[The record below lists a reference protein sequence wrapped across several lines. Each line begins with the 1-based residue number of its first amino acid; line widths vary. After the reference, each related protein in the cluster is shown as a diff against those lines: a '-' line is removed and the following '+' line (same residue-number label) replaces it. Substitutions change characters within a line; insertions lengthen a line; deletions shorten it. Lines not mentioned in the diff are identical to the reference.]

1 MEHTAVQLMSRKQ
14 RAAKLLTGD
23 VGLTG
28 LDALTEQESGFEEAL
43 LNAIAK
49 EEALLDPSEMF
60 KVSAGQSEIDAED
73 MAYWNVEVADDEPE
87 ITVTQDDPLVQVAIE
102 LGGVLVEDDVSPIG
116 ETVAK
121 SSDGTAQLRRYVG
134 RYLDTVHL
142 IHDDKKRAKLQAKLL
157 SILTD
162 GVQNDDETYKVIGMR
177 DSEFSQYPV
186 HEESMVRHVRGW
198 LKQHRFVFMGCED
211 ETAATIVDL
220 AKQALGLTPIKLDI
234 FEKLRD
240 LHDEEQQE
248 LFAKQSAERSGKK
261 RKRDKIDLMAIPGDE
276 PTEVSVPKRPLVQKQ
291 STEEE
296 LPTQLA
302 MF

>member
-1 MEHTAVQLMSRKQ
+1 
-14 RAAKLLTGD
+14 
-23 VGLTG
+23 
-28 LDALTEQESGFEEAL
+28 
-43 LNAIAK
+43 
-49 EEALLDPSEMF
+49 
-60 KVSAGQSEIDAED
+60 
-73 MAYWNVEVADDEPE
+73 
-87 ITVTQDDPLVQVAIE
+87 LVQVAIE
-102 LGGVLVEDDVSPIG
+102 LGGVLVEADTSPVRG
-116 ETVAK
+116 AVVK
-121 SSDGTAQLRRYVG
+121 PSDGTTKLHRYVT

-142 IHDDKKRAKLQAKLL
+142 IHDDKKRAKLQARLL
-157 SILTD
+157 TILTD

-177 DSEFSQYPV
+177 DSEFSEYPV

-261 RKRDKIDLMAIPGDE
+261 RKRGKIDLMAIPGDE
-276 PTEVSVPKRPLVQKQ
+276 PTEVSAPKRPLVRKQ